1 LYSIKLNK
9 TDKNLF
15 FSASLILALF
25 PILSIKLTSI
35 TIIIWGLIGLWTGRK
50 FSFKKLNKILL
61 FQILPFLVILIWYI
75 LVDSSK
81 IAGYTVEK
89 AVPFLIIPLICFI
102 QPQKLSQDAFK
113 LIILIFGICVILS
126 AIWGH
131 VNVFLTVLE
140 KVQNTVWEG
149 RVKELYLEP
158 SFQHHYRIEFQKFSG
173 IHPTYIS
180 MFIGFFMISLT
191 YFTLSDWKIISI
203 TNKFLFTFLQ
213 LLCLG
218 LLLVTA
224 SRTPTIATLLCITLI
239 AFKYIKSNWKYIIV
253 PAGICILFISAYLFI
268 PSFKLKFNEVSIDNI
283 MLPSHDNNDSFNVR
297 TGIFL
302 CSLEGIQSNWLLG
315 FGAGNGQEFLNNCYS
330 KFESVLYL
338 ENKFNT
344 HNQYLDYWLN
354 YGIVGLISLILFLF
368 TSWYK
373 SYQSKFLLG
382 SLFVIFIAILMLTE
396 NILSRQDGILCALFF
411 MSLIN
416 FVINEKSNEL
426 S

>member
-1 LYSIKLNK
+1 
-9 TDKNLF
+9 
-15 FSASLILALF
+15 
-25 PILSIKLTSI
+25 
-35 TIIIWGLIGLWTGRK
+35 
-50 FSFKKLNKILL
+50 
-61 FQILPFLVILIWYI
+61 
-75 LVDSSK
+75 
-81 IAGYTVEK
+81 
-89 AVPFLIIPLICFI
+89 
-102 QPQKLSQDAFK
+102 
-113 LIILIFGICVILS
+113 
-126 AIWGH
+126 
-131 VNVFLTVLE
+131 
-140 KVQNTVWEG
+140 
-149 RVKELYLEP
+149 
-158 SFQHHYRIEFQKFSG
+158 
-173 IHPTYIS
+173 
-180 MFIGFFMISLT
+180 
-191 YFTLSDWKIISI
+191 
-203 TNKFLFTFLQ
+203 
-213 LLCLG
+213 
-218 LLLVTA
+218 
-224 SRTPTIATLLCITLI
+224 
-239 AFKYIKSNWKYIIV
+239 
-253 PAGICILFISAYLFI
+253 
-268 PSFKLKFNEVSIDNI
+268 